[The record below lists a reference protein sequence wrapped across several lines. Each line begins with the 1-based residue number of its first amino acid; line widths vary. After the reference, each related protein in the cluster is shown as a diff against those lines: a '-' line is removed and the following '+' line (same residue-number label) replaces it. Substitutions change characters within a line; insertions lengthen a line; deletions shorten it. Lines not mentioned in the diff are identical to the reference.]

1 MTGMDNGALGADL
14 EPLVIDDRERRL
26 FRVSRRAMVDPA
38 VFALERER
46 IFEKTWLYLGHESE
60 VPHAGDF
67 LTRTLIERPLLICR
81 GSDGKVRVLV
91 NACPHRGN
99 VVCRQAR
106 GNAKTFQ
113 CFYHFWTFKN
123 TGQLNS
129 IPDAGAYA
137 ASLDRSE
144 LGLKEVPRTANYKGF
159 IFISFNPDV
168 PDIETHLAGA
178 RPYLDAVADQGEH
191 GMEVLPGSQLY
202 SMRANWKLLPE
213 NTIDFYH
220 TPKVHT
226 TYFAFLRAQG
236 MDVTSPLVG
245 RGYDLGNGHAVVE
258 YRASWGRPIARWEPR
273 FGEGAKPELAEV
285 RARLV
290 DRYGEQRA
298 HIMADTDRNLFI
310 FPNLLINDIM
320 AIVLRWINPIS
331 ESYMEV
337 TQWALAPVG
346 ETPEARARRLES
358 FLTFLGPGGFSTPDD
373 NEALEGCQRGYG
385 AWRESGWSDLSRGY
399 ALELDGRGEELK
411 CDDEVQLRAFYR
423 HWAHL
428 VGGASAVASTSARAE
443 ATSANLQGVEVV
455 VVR

>member
-1 MTGMDNGALGADL
+1 MTRVDNGALSADR
-14 EPLVIDDRERRL
+14 EPLVIDDRERQV

-38 VFALERER
+38 VFDLERER
-46 IFEKTWLYLGHESE
+46 IFERTWLYLGHESE
-60 VPHAGDF
+60 VPHPGDF
-67 LTRTLIERPLLICR
+67 LTRTLIERPLLLCR

-99 VVCRQAR
+99 VVCREAR
-106 GNAKTFQ
+106 GNAKNFQ

-129 IPDAGAYA
+129 IPDVGAYA
-137 ASLDRSE
+137 ASLDHSE

-168 PDIETHLAGA
+168 TDIETHLAGA
-178 RPYLDAVADQGEH
+178 RPYLDAVADQGER
-191 GMEVLPGSQLY
+191 GMEVVRGSQLY

-236 MDVTSPLVG
+236 MDVTTPLVG
-245 RGYDLGNGHAVVE
+245 RGYDLGNGHAVVQ

-273 FGEGAKPELAEV
+273 WGEEAKQELAEV

-298 HIMADTDRNLFI
+298 QVMADTDRNLFI

-320 AIVLRWINPIS
+320 AIVLRWINPVS

-346 ETPEARARRLES
+346 EAPEARARRLES

-385 AWRESGWSDLSRGY
+385 AWRESGWSDISRGY
-399 ALELDGRGEELK
+399 ALELDGSEDELK
-411 CDDEVQLRAFYR
+411 CDDEIQLRAFYR
-423 HWAHL
+423 HWARL
-428 VGGASAVASTSARAE
+428 VGGASAVSLTSGSGDVGKESPQEIEMVAAK
-443 ATSANLQGVEVV
+443 
-455 VVR
+455 